1 MYSKQDIER
10 YILGQMSASEK
21 VAFAEQLS
29 SDSALKE
36 EVKNATVAI
45 LEQMAEMKTNS
56 GELATEAIERYI
68 RKEMSASEAAAFENE
83 CAGNPVLAYSYKLQD
98 SLSREVRL
106 RAVAAMLNTKRA
118 AKEGKEAYEPEAAT
132 TIPDVATTIPEAACA
147 DIDTYERPAA
157 ALIDEAARKEQPARV
172 IDFSKILKSFV
183 PIAVAACMVSC
194 VMIWDHKVTINVGNE
209 AYASVM
215 RGGAELDSLVEA
227 KDYKAAIALIDEQ
240 LNVDY
245 EIDDPEA
252 KAAWEEDMKDLQYQK
267 AVILLKDGKKRQ
279 AKKILK
285 ALDDEPSRELL
296 DKLLW

>member
-83 CAGNPVLAYSYKLQD
+83 CEANPVLAYSYRLQE

-106 RAVAAMLNTKRA
+106 HAAVEMLKNKKTG
-118 AKEGKEAYEPEAAT
+118 AK
-132 TIPDVATTIPEAACA
+132 
-147 DIDTYERPAA
+147 
-157 ALIDEAARKEQPARV
+157 V
-172 IDFSKILKSFV
+172 IDFTKILKSV
-183 PIAVAACMVSC
+183 TPIAVAACMVC
-194 VMIWDHKVTINVGNE
+194 GCMIWDHTVTVNVGNA
-209 AYASVM
+209 AYESVM
-215 RGGAELDSLVEA
+215 RGAVKGSDSVDGLLSEGKYKEA
-227 KDYKAAIALIDEQ
+227 IEKIDNLLTASYDISDPDAL
-240 LNVDY
+240 
-245 EIDDPEA
+245 
-252 KAAWEEDMKDLQYQK
+252 AAWEEDMNNLKYTK
-267 AVILLKDGKKRQ
+267 AVVLLKDGKKRQ

-285 ALDDEPSRELL
+285 ELNDERSNELL

>member
-21 VAFAEQLS
+21 TAFAEQLS

-45 LEQMAEMKTNS
+45 LEQMAEMKTSS

-68 RKEMSASEAAAFENE
+68 RKEMSASEAAIFENE
-83 CAGNPVLAYSYKLQD
+83 CVANPVLAYSYRLQE

-106 RAVAAMLNTKRA
+106 HAAVEMLKNKKA
-118 AKEGKEAYEPEAAT
+118 GAK
-132 TIPDVATTIPEAACA
+132 V
-147 DIDTYERPAA
+147 
-157 ALIDEAARKEQPARV
+157 V
-172 IDFSKILKSFV
+172 DFTKILKSV
-183 PIAVAACMVSC
+183 TPVAVAACMVC
-194 VMIWDHKVTINVGNE
+194 GCMIWDHNVTVNVGNE

-215 RGGAELDSLVEA
+215 RGGSELDSLVEA

>member
-106 RAVAAMLNTKRA
+106 HAAVDMLKKKKT
-118 AKEGKEAYEPEAAT
+118 GG
-132 TIPDVATTIPEAACA
+132 
-147 DIDTYERPAA
+147 
-157 ALIDEAARKEQPARV
+157 RV
-172 IDFSKILKSFV
+172 IDFTKILKSV
-183 PIAVAACMVSC
+183 TPVAVAACMVC
-194 VMIWDHKVTINVGNE
+194 GCMIWDHTVTVNVGNA
-209 AYASVM
+209 AYEGVM
-215 RGGAELDSLVEA
+215 RGGSELDSLVEA

>member
-45 LEQMAEMKTNS
+45 LEQMSEMKTNS

-83 CAGNPVLAYSYKLQD
+83 CEANPVLAYSYRLQE

-106 RAVAAMLNTKRA
+106 HAAVEMLKNKKTG
-118 AKEGKEAYEPEAAT
+118 AK
-132 TIPDVATTIPEAACA
+132 
-147 DIDTYERPAA
+147 
-157 ALIDEAARKEQPARV
+157 V
-172 IDFSKILKSFV
+172 IDFNKILKSV
-183 PIAVAACMVSC
+183 TPVAVAACMVC
-194 VMIWDHKVTINVGNE
+194 GCMIWDHNVTVDVGNA
-209 AYASVM
+209 AYESVM
-215 RGGAELDSLVEA
+215 RGGSELDSLVEA
-227 KDYKAAIALIDEQ
+227 KDYKAAIALIDDQ

>member
-21 VAFAEQLS
+21 TAFAEQLS

-36 EVKNATVAI
+36 EVRNATVVI
-45 LEQMAEMKTNS
+45 LEQMADMKISS

-68 RKEMSASEAAAFENE
+68 RKEMSASESAAFENE
-83 CAGNPVLAYSYKLQD
+83 CASNPVLAYSFRLQE

-106 RAVAAMLNTKRA
+106 HAAVDMLKKKKA
-118 AKEGKEAYEPEAAT
+118 GAK
-132 TIPDVATTIPEAACA
+132 V
-147 DIDTYERPAA
+147 
-157 ALIDEAARKEQPARV
+157 V
-172 IDFSKILKSFV
+172 DFTKILKSV
-183 PIAVAACMVSC
+183 TPVAVAACMVC
-194 VMIWDHKVTINVGNE
+194 GCMIWDHNVTVNVGNE

-215 RGGAELDSLVEA
+215 RGGSELDSLVEA
-227 KDYKAAIALIDEQ
+227 KDYEAAIALIDEQ

-252 KAAWEEDMKDLQYQK
+252 KAAWEEDMKDLQFQK
-267 AVILLKDGKKRQ
+267 AVILLKEGKKRQ

>member
-45 LEQMAEMKTNS
+45 LEQMAEMKTNY

-83 CAGNPVLAYSYKLQD
+83 CAANPVLAYSYRLQE

-106 RAVAAMLNTKRA
+106 HAAVEMLKNKKA
-118 AKEGKEAYEPEAAT
+118 GAK
-132 TIPDVATTIPEAACA
+132 
-147 DIDTYERPAA
+147 
-157 ALIDEAARKEQPARV
+157 V
-172 IDFSKILKSFV
+172 IDFTKILKSV
-183 PIAVAACMVSC
+183 TPVAVAACMVC
-194 VMIWDHKVTINVGNE
+194 GCMIWDHNVTVNVGNE

-215 RGGAELDSLVEA
+215 RGGSELDSLVEA

>member
-83 CAGNPVLAYSYKLQD
+83 CEANPVLAYSYRLQE

-106 RAVAAMLNTKRA
+106 HAAVEMLKNKKTG
-118 AKEGKEAYEPEAAT
+118 AK
-132 TIPDVATTIPEAACA
+132 
-147 DIDTYERPAA
+147 
-157 ALIDEAARKEQPARV
+157 V
-172 IDFSKILKSFV
+172 IDFTKILKSV
-183 PIAVAACMVSC
+183 TPVAVAACMVC
-194 VMIWDHKVTINVGNE
+194 GCMIWDHNVTVNVGNE

-215 RGGAELDSLVEA
+215 RGGSELDSLVEA

-267 AVILLKDGKKRQ
+267 AVILLKEGKKRQ

>member
-21 VAFAEQLS
+21 TAFAEQLS

-45 LEQMAEMKTNS
+45 LELMAEMKISS

-68 RKEMSASEAAAFENE
+68 RKEMSASEVSAFENE
-83 CAGNPVLAYSYKLQD
+83 CALNPVLAYSCRLQE

-106 RAVAAMLNTKRA
+106 HAAVEMLKKKKT
-118 AKEGKEAYEPEAAT
+118 G
-132 TIPDVATTIPEAACA
+132 
-147 DIDTYERPAA
+147 
-157 ALIDEAARKEQPARV
+157 ARV
-172 IDFSKILKSFV
+172 IDFTKILKSV
-183 PIAVAACMVSC
+183 TPVAVAACMVC
-194 VMIWDHKVTINVGNE
+194 GCMIWDHNVTVDVGNA
-209 AYASVM
+209 AYESVM
-215 RGGAELDSLVEA
+215 RGGSELDSLVEA

-267 AVILLKDGKKRQ
+267 AVILLTDGKKRQ

-285 ALDDEPSRELL
+285 ELNDERSNELL

>member
-21 VAFAEQLS
+21 TAFAEQLS

-45 LEQMAEMKTNS
+45 LEQMAEMKTSS
-56 GELATEAIERYI
+56 GELATEAIERYM

-83 CAGNPVLAYSYKLQD
+83 CAANPVLAYSYRLQE

-106 RAVAAMLNTKRA
+106 HAAVEMLKNKKA
-118 AKEGKEAYEPEAAT
+118 GAK
-132 TIPDVATTIPEAACA
+132 V
-147 DIDTYERPAA
+147 
-157 ALIDEAARKEQPARV
+157 V
-172 IDFSKILKSFV
+172 DFTKILKSV
-183 PIAVAACMVSC
+183 TPVAVAACMVC
-194 VMIWDHKVTINVGNE
+194 GCMIWDHNVTVNVGNE

-215 RGGAELDSLVEA
+215 RGGSELDSLVEA

>member
-21 VAFAEQLS
+21 TAFAEQLS

-83 CAGNPVLAYSYKLQD
+83 CASNPVLAYSFRLQE

-106 RAVAAMLNTKRA
+106 HAAVDMLKKKKT
-118 AKEGKEAYEPEAAT
+118 G
-132 TIPDVATTIPEAACA
+132 
-147 DIDTYERPAA
+147 
-157 ALIDEAARKEQPARV
+157 ARV
-172 IDFSKILKSFV
+172 IDFTKILKSV
-183 PIAVAACMVSC
+183 TPVAVAACMVC
-194 VMIWDHKVTINVGNE
+194 GCMIWDHNVTVDVGNA
-209 AYASVM
+209 AYESVM
-215 RGGAELDSLVEA
+215 RGGSELDSLVEA

-245 EIDDPEA
+245 KIDDPEA
-252 KAAWEEDMKDLQYQK
+252 KAAWEEDMKDLKYQK

>member
-21 VAFAEQLS
+21 TAFAEQLS

-83 CAGNPVLAYSYKLQD
+83 CASNPVLAYSFRLQE

-106 RAVAAMLNTKRA
+106 HAAVDMFRNKKAG
-118 AKEGKEAYEPEAAT
+118 AK
-132 TIPDVATTIPEAACA
+132 
-147 DIDTYERPAA
+147 
-157 ALIDEAARKEQPARV
+157 V
-172 IDFSKILKSFV
+172 IDFTKILKSV
-183 PIAVAACMVSC
+183 TPVAVAACMVC
-194 VMIWDHKVTINVGNE
+194 GCMIWDHKVTVDVGND

-215 RGGAELDSLVEA
+215 RGGSELDSLVEA

>member
-83 CAGNPVLAYSYKLQD
+83 CAANPVLAYSYRLQE

-106 RAVAAMLNTKRA
+106 HAAVEMLKNKKA
-118 AKEGKEAYEPEAAT
+118 GAK
-132 TIPDVATTIPEAACA
+132 V
-147 DIDTYERPAA
+147 
-157 ALIDEAARKEQPARV
+157 V
-172 IDFSKILKSFV
+172 DFTKILKSV
-183 PIAVAACMVSC
+183 TPVAVAACMVC
-194 VMIWDHKVTINVGNE
+194 GCMIWDHNVTVNVGNE

-215 RGGAELDSLVEA
+215 RGGSELDSLVEA

-245 EIDDPEA
+245 EIDDSEA

>member
-21 VAFAEQLS
+21 TAFAEQLS

-45 LEQMAEMKTNS
+45 LELMAEMKISS

-68 RKEMSASEAAAFENE
+68 RKEMSASEASAFENE
-83 CAGNPVLAYSYKLQD
+83 CALNPVLSYSCRLQE

-106 RAVAAMLNTKRA
+106 HAAVDMLKKKKT
-118 AKEGKEAYEPEAAT
+118 G
-132 TIPDVATTIPEAACA
+132 
-147 DIDTYERPAA
+147 
-157 ALIDEAARKEQPARV
+157 ARV
-172 IDFSKILKSFV
+172 IDFTKILKSV
-183 PIAVAACMVSC
+183 TPVAVAACMVC
-194 VMIWDHKVTINVGNE
+194 GCMIWDHNVTVDVGNA
-209 AYASVM
+209 AYESVM
-215 RGGAELDSLVEA
+215 RGGSELDSLVEA

>member
-68 RKEMSASEAAAFENE
+68 RKEMSESEAAAFENE
-83 CAGNPVLAYSYKLQD
+83 CAGNPVLAYSYRLQE

-106 RAVAAMLNTKRA
+106 HAAVEMLKNKKTG
-118 AKEGKEAYEPEAAT
+118 AK
-132 TIPDVATTIPEAACA
+132 
-147 DIDTYERPAA
+147 
-157 ALIDEAARKEQPARV
+157 V
-172 IDFSKILKSFV
+172 IDFTKILKSV
-183 PIAVAACMVSC
+183 TPVAVAACMVC
-194 VMIWDHKVTINVGNE
+194 GCMIWDHNVTVNVGNE

-215 RGGAELDSLVEA
+215 RGGSELDSLVEA

>member
-68 RKEMSASEAAAFENE
+68 RKEMSESEAAAFENE
-83 CAGNPVLAYSYKLQD
+83 CAGNPVLAYSYRLQE

-106 RAVAAMLNTKRA
+106 HAAVEMLKNKKTG
-118 AKEGKEAYEPEAAT
+118 AK
-132 TIPDVATTIPEAACA
+132 
-147 DIDTYERPAA
+147 
-157 ALIDEAARKEQPARV
+157 V
-172 IDFSKILKSFV
+172 IDFTKILKSV
-183 PIAVAACMVSC
+183 TPVAVAACMVC
-194 VMIWDHKVTINVGNE
+194 GCMIWDHTVTVNVGNA
-209 AYASVM
+209 AYESVM
-215 RGGAELDSLVEA
+215 RGGSELDSLVEA

-285 ALDDEPSRELL
+285 ELNDERSNELL

>member
-21 VAFAEQLS
+21 TAFAEQLS

-36 EVKNATVAI
+36 EVKNATEAI
-45 LEQMAEMKTNS
+45 LEQMAEMKTSS

-83 CAGNPVLAYSYKLQD
+83 CAGNPVLAYSYRLQE

-106 RAVAAMLNTKRA
+106 HAAVEMLKNKKTG
-118 AKEGKEAYEPEAAT
+118 AK
-132 TIPDVATTIPEAACA
+132 
-147 DIDTYERPAA
+147 
-157 ALIDEAARKEQPARV
+157 V
-172 IDFSKILKSFV
+172 IDFTKILKSV
-183 PIAVAACMVSC
+183 TPVAVAASMVC
-194 VMIWDHKVTINVGNE
+194 GCMIWDHNVTVNVGNE

-215 RGGAELDSLVEA
+215 RGGSELDSLVEA

>member
-21 VAFAEQLS
+21 TAFAEQLS

-36 EVKNATVAI
+36 EVKNATEAI
-45 LEQMAEMKTNS
+45 LEQMAEMKTSS

-68 RKEMSASEAAAFENE
+68 RKEMSASEAAAFDNE
-83 CAGNPVLAYSYKLQD
+83 CAANPVLAYSYRLQE

-106 RAVAAMLNTKRA
+106 HAAVEMLKNKKA
-118 AKEGKEAYEPEAAT
+118 GAK
-132 TIPDVATTIPEAACA
+132 V
-147 DIDTYERPAA
+147 
-157 ALIDEAARKEQPARV
+157 V
-172 IDFSKILKSFV
+172 DFTKILKSV
-183 PIAVAACMVSC
+183 TPVAVAACMVC
-194 VMIWDHKVTINVGNE
+194 GCMIWDHNVTVNVGNE

-215 RGGAELDSLVEA
+215 RGGSELDSLVEA

>member
-21 VAFAEQLS
+21 TAFAEQLS

-36 EVKNATVAI
+36 EVKNATDAI

-83 CAGNPVLAYSYKLQD
+83 CASNPVLAYSFRLQE

-106 RAVAAMLNTKRA
+106 HAAVDMLKKKKT
-118 AKEGKEAYEPEAAT
+118 GG
-132 TIPDVATTIPEAACA
+132 
-147 DIDTYERPAA
+147 
-157 ALIDEAARKEQPARV
+157 RV
-172 IDFSKILKSFV
+172 IDFTKILKSV
-183 PIAVAACMVSC
+183 TPVAVAACMVC
-194 VMIWDHKVTINVGNE
+194 GCMIWDHTVTVNVGND
-209 AYASVM
+209 AYESVM
-215 RGGAELDSLVEA
+215 RGGSELDSLVKA
-227 KDYKAAIALIDEQ
+227 KDYKAAINLIDEQ

-285 ALDDEPSRELL
+285 ELNDERSNELL
-296 DKLLW
+296 DNLLW

>member
-45 LEQMAEMKTNS
+45 LELMAEMKISS

-68 RKEMSASEAAAFENE
+68 RKEMSASEASAFENE
-83 CAGNPVLAYSYKLQD
+83 CSLNPVLAYSCRLQE

-106 RAVAAMLNTKRA
+106 HAAVDMLKKKKT
-118 AKEGKEAYEPEAAT
+118 G
-132 TIPDVATTIPEAACA
+132 
-147 DIDTYERPAA
+147 
-157 ALIDEAARKEQPARV
+157 ARV
-172 IDFSKILKSFV
+172 IDFTKILKSV
-183 PIAVAACMVSC
+183 TPVAVAACMVC
-194 VMIWDHKVTINVGNE
+194 GCMIWDHNVTVDVGNA
-209 AYASVM
+209 AYESVM
-215 RGGAELDSLVEA
+215 RGGSELDSLVEA

>member
-83 CAGNPVLAYSYKLQD
+83 CASNPVLAYSFRLQE

-106 RAVAAMLNTKRA
+106 HAAVDMLRNKKAGARA
-118 AKEGKEAYEPEAAT
+118 
-132 TIPDVATTIPEAACA
+132 
-147 DIDTYERPAA
+147 
-157 ALIDEAARKEQPARV
+157 
-172 IDFSKILKSFV
+172 IDFTKILKSV
-183 PIAVAACMVSC
+183 TPVAVAACMVC
-194 VMIWDHKVTINVGNE
+194 GCMIWDHTVTVNVGNA
-209 AYASVM
+209 AYEGVM
-215 RGGAELDSLVEA
+215 RGGSELDSLVEA
-227 KDYKAAIALIDEQ
+227 KDYKAAIALINEQ

-252 KAAWEEDMKDLQYQK
+252 KAAWEEDMKDLKYQK

>member
-21 VAFAEQLS
+21 TAFAEQLS

-45 LEQMAEMKTNS
+45 LEQMAEMKTSS

-83 CAGNPVLAYSYKLQD
+83 CAANPVLAYSYRLQE

-106 RAVAAMLNTKRA
+106 HAAVEMLKNKKA
-118 AKEGKEAYEPEAAT
+118 GAK
-132 TIPDVATTIPEAACA
+132 V
-147 DIDTYERPAA
+147 
-157 ALIDEAARKEQPARV
+157 V
-172 IDFSKILKSFV
+172 DFTKILKSV
-183 PIAVAACMVSC
+183 TPVAVAACMVC
-194 VMIWDHKVTINVGNE
+194 GCMIWDHNVTVNVGNE

-215 RGGAELDSLVEA
+215 RGGSELDSLVEA

>member
-21 VAFAEQLS
+21 TAFAEQLS

-36 EVKNATVAI
+36 EVKNATVGI

-83 CAGNPVLAYSYKLQD
+83 CASNPVLAYSFRLQE

-106 RAVAAMLNTKRA
+106 HAAVDMFRNKKAG
-118 AKEGKEAYEPEAAT
+118 AK
-132 TIPDVATTIPEAACA
+132 
-147 DIDTYERPAA
+147 
-157 ALIDEAARKEQPARV
+157 V
-172 IDFSKILKSFV
+172 IDFTKILKSV
-183 PIAVAACMVSC
+183 TPVAVAACMVC
-194 VMIWDHKVTINVGNE
+194 GCMIWDHKVTVDVGND
-209 AYASVM
+209 AYASVT
-215 RGGAELDSLVEA
+215 RGGSELDSLVEA

>member
-21 VAFAEQLS
+21 TAFAEQLS

-68 RKEMSASEAAAFENE
+68 RKEMSASEASAFENE
-83 CAGNPVLAYSYKLQD
+83 CAGNPVLAYSYRLQE

-106 RAVAAMLNTKRA
+106 HAAVEMLKNKKTG
-118 AKEGKEAYEPEAAT
+118 AK
-132 TIPDVATTIPEAACA
+132 
-147 DIDTYERPAA
+147 
-157 ALIDEAARKEQPARV
+157 V
-172 IDFSKILKSFV
+172 IDFTKILKSV
-183 PIAVAACMVSC
+183 TPVAVAACMVC
-194 VMIWDHKVTINVGNE
+194 GCMIWDHTVTVNAGNA
-209 AYASVM
+209 AYESVM
-215 RGGAELDSLVEA
+215 RGGNELDSLVEA

-285 ALDDEPSRELL
+285 ELNDERSNELL

>member
-1 MYSKQDIER
+1 MLKNKKA
-10 YILGQMSASEK
+10 GAK
-21 VAFAEQLS
+21 V
-29 SDSALKE
+29 
-36 EVKNATVAI
+36 V
-45 LEQMAEMKTNS
+45 
-56 GELATEAIERYI
+56 
-68 RKEMSASEAAAFENE
+68 
-83 CAGNPVLAYSYKLQD
+83 
-98 SLSREVRL
+98 
-106 RAVAAMLNTKRA
+106 
-118 AKEGKEAYEPEAAT
+118 
-132 TIPDVATTIPEAACA
+132 
-147 DIDTYERPAA
+147 
-157 ALIDEAARKEQPARV
+157 
-172 IDFSKILKSFV
+172 DFTKILKSV
-183 PIAVAACMVSC
+183 TPVAVAACMVC
-194 VMIWDHKVTINVGNE
+194 GCMIWDHNVTVNVGNE

-215 RGGAELDSLVEA
+215 RGGSELDSLVEA

>member
-21 VAFAEQLS
+21 TAFAEQLS

-36 EVKNATVAI
+36 EVKNATEAI
-45 LEQMAEMKTNS
+45 LEQMAEMKTSS

-83 CAGNPVLAYSYKLQD
+83 CAANPVLAYSYRLQE
-98 SLSREVRL
+98 SRSREVRL
-106 RAVAAMLNTKRA
+106 HAAVEMLKNKKA
-118 AKEGKEAYEPEAAT
+118 GAK
-132 TIPDVATTIPEAACA
+132 
-147 DIDTYERPAA
+147 
-157 ALIDEAARKEQPARV
+157 V
-172 IDFSKILKSFV
+172 IDFTKILKSV
-183 PIAVAACMVSC
+183 TPVAVAACMVC
-194 VMIWDHKVTINVGNE
+194 GCMIWDHNVTVNVGNE

-215 RGGAELDSLVEA
+215 RGGSELDSLVEA

>member
-45 LEQMAEMKTNS
+45 LELMAEMKISS

-68 RKEMSASEAAAFENE
+68 RKEMSASEASAFENE
-83 CAGNPVLAYSYKLQD
+83 CALNPVLAYSCRLQE

-106 RAVAAMLNTKRA
+106 HAAVDMLKKKKT
-118 AKEGKEAYEPEAAT
+118 G
-132 TIPDVATTIPEAACA
+132 
-147 DIDTYERPAA
+147 
-157 ALIDEAARKEQPARV
+157 ARV
-172 IDFSKILKSFV
+172 IDFTKILKSV
-183 PIAVAACMVSC
+183 TPVAVAACMVC
-194 VMIWDHKVTINVGNE
+194 GCMIWDHNVTVDVGNA
-209 AYASVM
+209 AYESVM
-215 RGGAELDSLVEA
+215 RGGSELDSLVEA

>member
-45 LEQMAEMKTNS
+45 LELMAEMKISS

-68 RKEMSASEAAAFENE
+68 RKEMSASEVSAFENE
-83 CAGNPVLAYSYKLQD
+83 CALNPVLAYSCRLQE

-106 RAVAAMLNTKRA
+106 HAAVDMLKKKKT
-118 AKEGKEAYEPEAAT
+118 G
-132 TIPDVATTIPEAACA
+132 
-147 DIDTYERPAA
+147 
-157 ALIDEAARKEQPARV
+157 ARV
-172 IDFSKILKSFV
+172 IDFTKILKSV
-183 PIAVAACMVSC
+183 TPVAVAACMVC
-194 VMIWDHKVTINVGNE
+194 GCMIWDHNVTVDVGNA
-209 AYASVM
+209 AYESVM
-215 RGGAELDSLVEA
+215 RGGSELDSLVEA